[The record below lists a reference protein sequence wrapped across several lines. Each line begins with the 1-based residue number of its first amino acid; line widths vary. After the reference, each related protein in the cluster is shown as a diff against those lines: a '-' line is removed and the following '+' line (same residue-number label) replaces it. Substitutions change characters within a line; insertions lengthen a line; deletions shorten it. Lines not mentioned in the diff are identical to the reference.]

1 MGPASHYPG
10 TCGLTLLPQALELPP
25 PMNSFPYYLFTSKKQ
40 KSLSIPSL
48 TGVAVR
54 VASSFQQLT
63 KFWKVG
69 MTINFLLQL
78 FLLE

>member
-1 MGPASHYPG
+1 
-10 TCGLTLLPQALELPP
+10 
-25 PMNSFPYYLFTSKKQ
+25 MNSFPYYLFTSKKQ